1 MSKKYKLFLKIHVLR
16 YLFQARWNK
25 HIHPVSPIEGNLDG
39 MQTAIIWGLWK
50 VAGGWGRLE
59 FQVPPKRL
67 SVHHYFFFS
76 TSPGLSTLQ
85 HPKGN
90 IGLQTGLH
98 KSPSSGFTRRRR
110 EFPNAWRQCG
120 KPLVCLLSLFFVL
133 SLPQATPWWQE
144 LKLHLD
150 LSETRVRGG
159 HLPLWPVKMRSRKS
173 GAALYC
179 ISFFLH
185 PLTARPR
192 CGCSCRDAWQKG

>member
-110 EFPNAWRQCG
+110 ELPNAWRQCG
-120 KPLVCLLSLFFVL
+120 KPLVCLLSFLCFIPSPSNAMVAGTKTASGSIRDQSEGRAPSSLASKDEIPEEWGSSLLHFIL
-133 SLPQATPWWQE
+133 SP
-144 LKLHLD
+144 
-150 LSETRVRGG
+150 S
-159 HLPLWPVKMRSRKS
+159 S
-173 GAALYC
+173 YC
-179 ISFFLH
+179 
-185 PLTARPR
+185 
-192 CGCSCRDAWQKG
+192 